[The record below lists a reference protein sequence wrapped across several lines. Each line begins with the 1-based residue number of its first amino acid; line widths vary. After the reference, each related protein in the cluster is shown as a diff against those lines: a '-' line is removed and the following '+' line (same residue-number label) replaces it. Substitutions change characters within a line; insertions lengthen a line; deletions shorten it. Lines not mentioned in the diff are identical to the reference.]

1 MNGLRAKGETLM
13 VLPVVQSLWTGPR
26 LSVMEQL
33 SIRSFLHH
41 GHPFHLYTCGHVDD
55 VPAGTVV
62 RSIADILSQS
72 ELAGCDRDDR
82 RREGD
87 DSHHRADAIDAI
99 RYKLL
104 LSRGGWWT
112 DLDCVCVR
120 PLEFRDDHVLGHT
133 REPDGRRRVA
143 TALIKAPAG
152 SPLMKYC
159 WERSQRTDCAT
170 SAWRDAGPHVLG
182 EALERVPAPVRIL
195 EPAAFCPIDYWQ
207 VWQLIRE
214 RQMPERSSAIRL
226 WRSRWQQERLDPDA
240 VYDLESL
247 YEQMKRRF
255 GVASPA
261 GAACGPGW
269 LSLGMVRIR
278 EFKAGLRR
286 GRPMLRAA

>member
-1 MNGLRAKGETLM
+1 ME
-13 VLPVVQSLWTGPR
+13 LPVIQSLWVGPR

-33 SIRSFLHH
+33 SVRSFLHR
-41 GHPFHLYTCGHVDD
+41 GHPFHLYTLGHVDD
-55 VPAGTVV
+55 VPTGTVV
-62 RSIADILSQS
+62 HSIADVLSRS
-72 ELAGCDRDDR
+72 EMTEYGFEYRG
-82 RREGD
+82 REEHDGHHASPVF
-87 DSHHRADAIDAI
+87 DSF

-104 LSRGGWWT
+104 HARGGWWT

-133 REPDGRRRVA
+133 REPGGRRRVA
-143 TALIKAPAG
+143 TALMKAPPG
-152 SPLMKYC
+152 SPLMEFC
-159 WERSQRTDCAT
+159 WQRSRLADRSA
-170 SAWRDAGPHVLG
+170 SAWTHAGPHLLG
-182 EALERVPAPVRIL
+182 EALERVPVPVRIL

-214 RQMPERSSAIRL
+214 RQMPERCHVIRL

-240 VYDLESL
+240 VYDLESV

-255 GVASPA
+255 GVVSPA
-261 GAACGPGW
+261 AAVYGPGW
-269 LSLGMVRIR
+269 LSLAQVRLR

>member
-1 MNGLRAKGETLM
+1 ME
-13 VLPVVQSLWTGPR
+13 LPIVQSLWTEPR

-41 GHPFHLYTCGHVDD
+41 GHPFHLYTCGRVEG
-55 VPAGTVV
+55 VPARTVIH
-62 RSIADILSQS
+62 SIDEILSPS
-72 ELAGCDRDDR
+72 EAVECDFDGR
-82 RREGD
+82 RAEGND
-87 DSHHRADAIDAI
+87 GRRGAAAMDAV

-104 LSRGGWWT
+104 VARGGWWS

-120 PLEFRDDHVLGHT
+120 PLAFRDDHVLGHT

-159 WERSQRTDCAT
+159 WERSRHAEH
-170 SAWRDAGPHVLG
+170 SAVSWRDVGPRVVG
-182 EALERVPAPVRIL
+182 EALERMPVPVRIL

-214 RQMPERSSAIRL
+214 RQMPERCHAIRL
-226 WRSRWQQERLDPDA
+226 WRSRWLQERLDPDA

-247 YEQMKRRF
+247 YEQLKRRF
-255 GVASPA
+255 RVISPA
-261 GAACGPGW
+261 GAGYGPGW
-269 LSLGMVRIR
+269 HSLAKVRIR